1 MTLMPQLSFFH
12 TEWGTI
18 STLSREPGAGSRE
31 PGAGSREPGAGS
43 REPGAGSREPG
54 AGSVFGLSE
63 PWVLHE
69 GQPIAVAQVL
79 SHAEQLDRFRKAAP
93 GAAST
98 AVIAG
103 DPCFDQLLESAGDR
117 DLYRA
122 ALGLGNRRLVVVNT
136 TWGGHS
142 LFGQQVGLV
151 ERLVAE
157 LPVDEYLV
165 AAVIHPN
172 VVHAHGTAEVE
183 RVLAHARRGG
193 LLMVPTMDWRA
204 ALLAADAVVGDHG
217 SVTFYGAALGIPTVL
232 ATYPSGAVDPESP
245 IARFAEAA
253 PRLVAN
259 ASLRDQIE
267 KLMATYEPARYAGIT
282 GCVTSVPGRSLKL
295 LRALFYRLLELPE
308 PAWPAVPEPVPT
320 LHHHPRRATPLWA
333 RVVDERVERYPMAV
347 AHATTPRDGVH
358 VVVDSTG
365 PTGRAAEMAD
375 VLVREAPGAPADWA
389 RRAFERLPGLTV
401 AAVVEADTCRMWL
414 RDGTEHVRC
423 AAPGEDPSVLASVLY
438 NEVVRNSASR
448 RF

>member
-1 MTLMPQLSFFH
+1 
-12 TEWGTI
+12 
-18 STLSREPGAGSRE
+18 EPGAGSRE

-69 GQPIAVAQVL
+69 GKPIAVAQVL

-93 GAAST
+93 AAAST

-103 DPCFDQLLESAGDR
+103 DPCFDRLLESAGDR
-117 DLYRA
+117 ELYRA
-122 ALGLGNRRLVVVNT
+122 ALGLGNRRLVIVNT
-136 TWGGHS
+136 TWGQHS

-151 ERLVAE
+151 ERLVAD

-172 VVHAHGTAEVE
+172 VIHAHGPAEVE

-193 LLMVPTMDWRA
+193 LLMVPPMDWRA

-217 SVTFYGAALGIPTVL
+217 SVTFYGAALGIPTIL
-232 ATYPSGAVDPESP
+232 ATYPADAVDPGSP

-253 PRLVAN
+253 PRLVSN

-267 KLMATYEPARYAGIT
+267 KLIATYEPARYAEMT
-282 GCVTSVPGRSLKL
+282 GCVTSVPGRSLEL
-295 LRALFYRLLELPE
+295 LRALFYQHLALPE
-308 PAWPAVPEPVPT
+308 PAWPAVPEPVP
-320 LHHHPRRATPLWA
+320 LLYHCPQRATALWT
-333 RVVDERVERYPMAV
+333 RVVNERVERYPMAV
-347 AHATTPRDGVH
+347 AHATTPRAGGH
-358 VVVDSTG
+358 IVVDSTR
-365 PTGRAAEMAD
+365 PVGRAAQMAD
-375 VLVREAPGAPADWA
+375 VLVREAPGASAQWA
-389 RRAFERLPGLTV
+389 RHAFEQLPGLTV
-401 AAVVEADTCRMWL
+401 AAVVEEDTCRMWL
-414 RDGTEHVRC
+414 RDGTEHVRR

-438 NEVVRNSASR
+438 NEVVPSPASR
-448 RF
+448 HF